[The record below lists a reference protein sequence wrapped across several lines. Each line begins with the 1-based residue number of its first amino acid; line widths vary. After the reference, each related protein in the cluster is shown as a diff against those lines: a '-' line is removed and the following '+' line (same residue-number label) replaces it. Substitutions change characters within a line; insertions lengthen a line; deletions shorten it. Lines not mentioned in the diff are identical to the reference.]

1 MVLNCTDQDYSQ
13 TGGIANLQDAI
24 NLQLQGSSLTASV
37 DGNGFLTIVSDF
49 AGSGYDI
56 QVADA
61 ITPDIFGTDPLT
73 EIGRDADEGVN
84 VTRTVVIYDSL
95 GSSHRINVTYS
106 KIGDNEWSWTAT
118 LPNNPNTILGSDRL
132 VFNTSGALISG
143 GKGTITI
150 PADAIEPK
158 LAKDITMEI
167 HLGDLTQF
175 GESTSVVLRN
185 QNGLPSGALD
195 SIAIDRS
202 GIIIGSFSNGMTKNL
217 AQVALARFDNPAG
230 LLKAGNSIFQ
240 ESNNSGQRV
249 LDELR
254 AVVMVL

>member
-1 MVLNCTDQDYSQ
+1 M
-13 TGGIANLQDAI
+13 
-24 NLQLQGSSLTASV
+24 
-37 DGNGFLTIVSDF
+37 
-49 AGSGYDI
+49 
-56 QVADA
+56 
-61 ITPDIFGTDPLT
+61 
-73 EIGRDADEGVN
+73 
-84 VTRTVVIYDSL
+84 
-95 GSSHRINVTYS
+95 
-106 KIGDNEWSWTAT
+106 
-118 LPNNPNTILGSDRL
+118 PNDPNTILGSDRL
-132 VFNTSGALISG
+132 VFDTSGAVISG

-249 LDELR
+249 FGRAESGGYGSIMSNALEMSNVDLSEEFTDMIITQRGFQANSRIITSSDEMLQE
-254 AVVMVL
+254 VVNLKR